1 MKTQDK
7 LLITLGTA
15 AVMAVSGFVGFSLFA
30 TPDSRVS
37 AGSSAQVTSADST
50 SSIAAN
56 TNNTST
62 QNSSAS
68 NSASGATTAS
78 SQYKDGTYTATSSY
92 SVPHGARNGITS
104 TIVVSGGKITSVT
117 TSNDYSDRESGNYI
131 DWFNQEISSTVTGQS
146 LGDVSPSRVG
156 GASLTTNAFND
167 TLDTIRSQAT
177 A

>member
-15 AVMAVSGFVGFSLFA
+15 AVLAVSGFVGFSLFA
-30 TPDSRVS
+30 TPDSQAS
-37 AGSSAQVTSADST
+37 SGSSSQVATTNATPASTTTTSTSASASNASVST
-50 SSIAAN
+50 SS
-56 TNNTST
+56 S
-62 QNSSAS
+62 
-68 NSASGATTAS
+68 
-78 SQYKDGTYTATSSY
+78 YKDGTYTATSNY
-92 SVPHGARNGITS
+92 SVPKGGQNSIRS

-146 LGDVSPSRVG
+146 LGDVSVSRVG
-156 GASLTTNAFND
+156 GASLTTSAFND
-167 TLDTIRSQAT
+167 TLDTIRTQAT